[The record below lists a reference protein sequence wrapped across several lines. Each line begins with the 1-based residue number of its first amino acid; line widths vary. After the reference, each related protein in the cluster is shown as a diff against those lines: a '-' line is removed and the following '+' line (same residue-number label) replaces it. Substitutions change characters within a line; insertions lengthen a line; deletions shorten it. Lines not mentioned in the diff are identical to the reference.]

1 MSEAGNATET
11 PNNTE
16 AKNTTAVSEEELKK
30 QTDCYFYLHNTCTK
44 GDRCEFR
51 HSEAALGTQTVC
63 REWVLDNCPR
73 GVDCPSRHPSKQVA
87 TKTKPVYKPGYS
99 APYRA
104 PHYPTYHQAPLVDRS
119 QTPCYYFLLG
129 QCAKGA
135 ACPYSHQFAV
145 ANKAESTS
153 KKSTEDT
160 DKNIKFTVKNDS
172 GSYDDEKQ
180 SGRNNVRDESSH
192 KSRDR
197 DENSRHSDDNGRQR
211 RPRQEANVV
220 FELPNSRRHEQRPRS
235 NSDVRHNDNKG
246 REQHNTNTSNS
257 NNARKQ
263 GRQDRDSVSTGV
275 SFAASKEERQRLR
288 EQERAKAEGG
298 QKTSFGV
305 KSLNTLVPGKE
316 DGVGAK
322 RVRDNSAS
330 EESPNKRRKVE
341 SGAAQPSK
349 DDLDRELDELDLPP
363 PTSDNMNDEELLDI

>member
-153 KKSTEDT
+153 KNSTEDT

-172 GSYDDEKQ
+172 GSYDERQ